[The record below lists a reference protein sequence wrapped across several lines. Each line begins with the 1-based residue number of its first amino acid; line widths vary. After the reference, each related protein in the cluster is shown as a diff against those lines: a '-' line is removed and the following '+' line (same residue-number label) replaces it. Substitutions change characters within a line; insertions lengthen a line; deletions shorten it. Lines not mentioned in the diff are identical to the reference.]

1 MIQQFHFWVYM
12 KRIASKDSNRYLYTQ
27 VHRSIIYNSK
37 NVETIQI
44 SISGWMDKQNVG
56 YTYSS
61 ILFSLYKEGSADTCY
76 NVNEPW
82 KHNVKWKKPLTKG
95 QILYGSTYMTY
106 LECSNSWRQKEW
118 WLPGPRGR
126 GIESYLMGT
135 EFQFGMMKQFWRWL
149 VVMVAQQCKCAL
161 CHWTVYLE
169 MVKMVNF
176 MLCIFYY
183 NKKE

>member
-1 MIQQFHFWVYM
+1 MESPDVNP
-12 KRIASKDSNRYLYTQ
+12 RIYGQRIFNHGAESIHWKKDSLRCWENTCKIWRLL
-27 VHRSIIYNSK
+27 
-37 NVETIQI
+37 TIER
-44 SISGWMDKQNVG
+44 WMDKQNVG